1 MPINYHEQVFHISNY
16 GTGHYHGLIGEPEST
31 TSQVFKVT
39 VRYKNHQYSRNGI
52 VITYD
57 KGKDNDATL
66 KVKLKQAYAKK
77 NQKGVPMNK
86 IMANF
91 NSDLKELKTRG
102 SVLVV
107 L

>member
-1 MPINYHEQVFHISNY
+1 MSIYYNTPVFHISNY
-16 GTGHYHGLIGEPEST
+16 GTGHYHGLIGGPT
-31 TSQVFKVT
+31 KRQMLAK
-39 VRYKNHQYSRNGI
+39 RNGI
-52 VITYD
+52 RITYD

>member
-1 MPINYHEQVFHISNY
+1 MPIDYNTHVFHISNY
-16 GTGHYHGLIGEPEST
+16 GTGYYHGLIGGQT
-31 TSQVFKVT
+31 KRQMLA
-39 VRYKNHQYSRNGI
+39 RRNGI
-52 VITYD
+52 IVKYD

-91 NSDLKELKTRG
+91 NSDLKELKTHG